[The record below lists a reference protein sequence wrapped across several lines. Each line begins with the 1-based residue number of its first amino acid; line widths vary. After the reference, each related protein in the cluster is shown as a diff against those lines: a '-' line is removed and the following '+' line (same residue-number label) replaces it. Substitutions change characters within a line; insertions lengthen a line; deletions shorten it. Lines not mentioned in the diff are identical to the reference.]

1 MAGRGGGCLAAVVLL
16 GLASGG
22 AGLAGGLPG
31 VGTAWH
37 GNEVI
42 ISIGPPCSG
51 KTQWLKGTVA
61 AGGGRSA
68 TAAGAAKYPPPP
80 RAVLDV
86 AIDNG
91 RTVYKSVPTRE
102 AVGMAAAACL
112 NAMRLCDESIY
123 DLEAHT
129 SFGGDVRAF
138 LRTRN
143 YLKLLEA
150 QERAR
155 VAGGDHAFAQGE
167 GGAGAGAEG
176 GSWGAGAAGVDA
188 LSSVMGGEE
197 AIVLLCLTGHLDL
210 PMASYLLQREV
221 LRSEMVIA
229 NPAPSPRGDDCK
241 KALSK
246 HVVAIAQAAV
256 HGLAMGLKFLRK
268 HYGIADQ
275 ETSRDREESLSV
287 IRAPAV
293 HVFQH
298 LGVCY
303 AVDDAITRL
312 RESIEGY
319 DGPVAWGNTNTR
331 IKDYETA
338 LTAAFAAGRPVR
350 FVLWGRELAPVGL
363 HLLMMRNVVRFAT
376 TGRYIPCGAIARGKK
391 RCERLLIETSGG
403 DPKRFGVGIDLPE
416 RERQRLQR
424 RKQQRPEKR
433 LSTPGP
439 LALDLRLAQ
448 AAGFSLDEPTRL
460 IRGRNF
466 LKKVPDFREKHWD
479 S

>member
-155 VAGGDHAFAQGE
+155 VAGGDHAFAQG
-167 GGAGAGAEG
+167 
-176 GSWGAGAAGVDA
+176 
-188 LSSVMGGEE
+188 
-197 AIVLLCLTGHLDL
+197 
-210 PMASYLLQREV
+210 
-221 LRSEMVIA
+221 
-229 NPAPSPRGDDCK
+229 
-241 KALSK
+241 
-246 HVVAIAQAAV
+246 
-256 HGLAMGLKFLRK
+256 
-268 HYGIADQ
+268 
-275 ETSRDREESLSV
+275 
-287 IRAPAV
+287 
-293 HVFQH
+293 
-298 LGVCY
+298 
-303 AVDDAITRL
+303 
-312 RESIEGY
+312 
-319 DGPVAWGNTNTR
+319 
-331 IKDYETA
+331 
-338 LTAAFAAGRPVR
+338 
-350 FVLWGRELAPVGL
+350 
-363 HLLMMRNVVRFAT
+363 
-376 TGRYIPCGAIARGKK
+376 
-391 RCERLLIETSGG
+391 
-403 DPKRFGVGIDLPE
+403 
-416 RERQRLQR
+416 
-424 RKQQRPEKR
+424 
-433 LSTPGP
+433 
-439 LALDLRLAQ
+439 
-448 AAGFSLDEPTRL
+448 
-460 IRGRNF
+460 
-466 LKKVPDFREKHWD
+466 
-479 S
+479 